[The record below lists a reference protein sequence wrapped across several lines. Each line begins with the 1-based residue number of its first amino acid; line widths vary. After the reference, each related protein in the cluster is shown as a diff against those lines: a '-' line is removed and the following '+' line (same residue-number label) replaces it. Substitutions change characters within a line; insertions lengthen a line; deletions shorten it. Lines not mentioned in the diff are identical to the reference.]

1 MSARLSIV
9 VPAHNEG
16 PLVRRSLTGM
26 LRDAEPGEFEVIVV
40 ANGCD
45 DDTAAQAGGVPGVIV
60 TEIAEASKIAA
71 LNRGD
76 ELATVYPRAYVDADV
91 DIDTAA
97 LRRLAALLMR
107 AEHPVVAAPTLR
119 VDAAA
124 STPAVRAHT
133 RVWELS
139 EYRQAGHVGSGVY
152 AVNELGRMRWGRF
165 PPVIADD
172 RFVQLR
178 FAAEERV
185 TDPDA
190 TFTVRAPRDMTALV
204 RRGIRIERGNRE
216 LDAEAG
222 PGGGGSRRA
231 LVARVARS
239 PRLWASFPF
248 YVYGYAAPKIR
259 VRMGSPRGPVSWGR
273 DESARE
279 AARV

>member
-1 MSARLSIV
+1 MSARLSVV

-16 PLVRRSLTGM
+16 PLVRRSLERM
-26 LRDAEPGEFEVIVV
+26 LRDAEPGEFEVIVI

-45 DDTAAQAGGVPGVIV
+45 DDTADQARAVPGVTV
-60 TEIAEASKIAA
+60 AEIAEASKIAA

-76 ELATVYPRAYVDADV
+76 ELASAYPRAYVDADV
-91 DIDTAA
+91 AIDTAA
-97 LRRLAALLMR
+97 LRGLASLLAR
-107 AEHPVVAAPTLR
+107 AEHPAVAAPTLV
-119 VDAAA
+119 VDASE
-124 STPAVRAHT
+124 STFAVRAHT
-133 RVWELS
+133 RVWQLS
-139 EYRQAGHVGSGVY
+139 EYRRTGHVGSGVY

-178 FAAEERV
+178 FAADERL

-190 TFTVRAPRDMTALV
+190 VFTVRAPRDMATLV

-222 PGGGGSRRA
+222 PGGGASRRA

-248 YVYGYAAPKIR
+248 YAYGYAVPKIGLR
-259 VRMGSPRGPVSWGR
+259 LRPPSAHVAWGR
-273 DESARE
+273 DESPRE
-279 AARV
+279 AARA